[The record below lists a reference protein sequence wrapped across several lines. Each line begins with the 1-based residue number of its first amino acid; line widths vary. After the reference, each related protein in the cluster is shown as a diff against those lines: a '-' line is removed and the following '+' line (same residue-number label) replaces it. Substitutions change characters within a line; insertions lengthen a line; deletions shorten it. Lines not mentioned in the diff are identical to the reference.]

1 MSWLTN
7 QRPGSPAPDESQHL
21 RTLLTLLT
29 LLTWHAAD
37 IRDSELVFSHSRD
50 KSSCEERIWEI
61 WESCQE
67 QRSGNMWKTTAQL
80 RFHNGVKVVCVLS
93 WPIAPI
99 ASYSPPVSSFLY
111 KLDTGIGFV
120 FLRSNKYITVFRLG
134 QIAPIANRNLYL
146 VLFAY
151 GLWIGAGSNSDSSD
165 ISGSDPMMISLY
177 PLGVESNN
185 KEGSVW
191 RVARARGRQGS
202 IRDVQFWF
210 IGPLSN

>member
-21 RTLLTLLT
+21 RTLLT

-151 GLWIGAGSNSDSSD
+151 GLWWDGAGSNSDSSD

-185 KEGSVW
+185 KEDSVW
-191 RVARARGRQGS
+191 RVARARGHQGS